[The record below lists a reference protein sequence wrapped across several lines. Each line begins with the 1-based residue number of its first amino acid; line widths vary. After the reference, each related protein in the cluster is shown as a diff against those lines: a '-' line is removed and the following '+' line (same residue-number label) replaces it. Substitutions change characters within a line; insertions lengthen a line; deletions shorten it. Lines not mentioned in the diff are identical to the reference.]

1 MKTFIIFCLLLFT
14 FCLQNGLAVE
24 TWFKGYR
31 FETKVI
37 THKFG
42 YLREYIKGSKPFIKV
57 HEGDEYSI
65 LIKNPLPVPVGVVV
79 SVDGLNVID
88 GKRETPAK
96 STKWLLKPYR
106 SMSIRGWQTGK
117 KALRRFYF
125 TKKRHSYA
133 KWKERVDHRKYT
145 QNLGVIG
152 VAYFWDSKALA
163 YALNPPKPFAE
174 EESDSEVQSFRRYK
188 KDSHSKVKA
197 SKQAGTGMGRLVY
210 NRVKRVNFHFDT
222 GMYSTENVLKIFY
235 EFDKYNEPKPFVDDN
250 EGFAPEMNR
259 IIRKVF
265 GKGKWDC
272 GMNTD
277 NKPDI
282 NILKDHPYLK
292 MARKNVLLAR
302 MRQIQTI
309 LHIYY
314 AENNKFPESLNSLI
328 HKGYISTLP
337 DPMAGEWLYRYNT
350 GKITHSAI
358 SNP

>member
-1 MKTFIIFCLLLFT
+1 MKALIIFYSLFFA
-14 FCLQNGLAVE
+14 FCLQNSLAVE
-24 TWFKGYR
+24 TWFKGFR
-31 FETKVI
+31 FETKVV
-37 THKFG
+37 THRFG
-42 YLREYIKGSKPFIKV
+42 HLREYIRGSKPFIKV
-57 HEGDEYSI
+57 REGDEYSI
-65 LIKNPLPVPVGVVV
+65 LIKNPLPVTVGVVV

-88 GKRETPAK
+88 GKRATPAK

-106 SMSIRGWQTGK
+106 SMSIRGWQTGR

-152 VAYFWDSKALA
+152 VAYFWNSKALA

-174 EESDSEVQSFRRYK
+174 EESDSKDQIFQNGKEENRRK
-188 KDSHSKVKA
+188 KVSS
-197 SKQAGTGMGRLVY
+197 QAGTGMGRHEY

-222 GMYSTENVLKIFY
+222 GMYSNKNVLKIFY
-235 EFDKYNEPKPFVDDN
+235 EFDKYNEPKPFIDDN
-250 EGFAPEMNR
+250 DGFAPEMNR

-272 GMNTD
+272 GMKSD
-277 NKPDI
+277 N
-282 NILKDHPYLK
+282 LREHPYLK
-292 MARKNVLLAR
+292 MARKNILLAR
-302 MRQIQTI
+302 KRQIQTL

-314 AENNKFPESLNSLI
+314 SENNKFPKSLNSLI
-328 HKGYISTLP
+328 QKGYIPDLP
-337 DPMAGEWLYRYNT
+337 DSMTGEWIYRRET
-350 GKITHSAI
+350 GRITHSAI